1 MSGVASVSSLNQ
13 LKPRTSSTIKIF
25 LYFSVYF
32 IKNMNYDEKR
42 SRLLKTKNLAPES
55 FLALIGLF
63 SAFLA
68 SLIMG
73 FDFSASF

>member
-1 MSGVASVSSLNQ
+1 MSGVVSVSSLNQ
-13 LKPRTSSTIKIF
+13 SKHRTQSTIKIF

-32 IKNMNYDEKR
+32 LNNINYDEKR

-63 SAFLA
+63 SAILA
-68 SLIMG
+68 SLRMG
-73 FDFSASF
+73 FDLSASF